1 MMIKRIL
8 SRCGFYGALTFFIV
22 FSASPFYI
30 MLITMFKRS
39 HDLFNPNNNPFIFN
53 EPLTVEHLKLLF
65 TQTPYAR
72 FLLNTLGVGIA
83 VVAITVLLAV
93 PAAFSLARMAGRWG
107 GGIGIGIFL
116 TYLIPPTLLFIP
128 LSRVVSFL
136 GLQNSLWSL
145 VLVYPTFTA
154 PFCTWLLMSFFKS
167 IPKEIEEQALIDG
180 CSRLGAF
187 FRVLLP
193 ISIPGVVTIIVF
205 AFTLVAHEYI
215 YALAFIQDSV
225 KKTIG
230 IGMTTELVRGDV
242 FYWGALMGGALL
254 ASIPV
259 AVVYTIF
266 LDRIISGLAMGSAR
280 G

>member
-1 MMIKRIL
+1 MLKKIFSK
-8 SRCGFYGALTFFIV
+8 SGFYIALTFFIL
-22 FSASPFYI
+22 FSAAPFYV

-39 HDLFNPNNNPFIFN
+39 RDLFNPDNNPFFFTDAPTI
-53 EPLTVEHLKLLF
+53 EHLSLLIY
-65 TQTPYAR
+65 QTPYVK
-72 FLLNTLGVGIA
+72 FLLNTLFVGIA
-83 VVAITVLLAV
+83 VVIITVALAV

-107 GGIGIGIFL
+107 ENLGIGIFL

-128 LSRVVSFL
+128 LSKVVSML

-145 VLVYPTFTA
+145 ILVYPTFSV

-187 FRVLLP
+187 IKVLLP
-193 ISIPGVVTIIVF
+193 LSMPGIITIVVFT
-205 AFTLVAHEYI
+205 FTLVAHEYI
-215 YALAFIQDSV
+215 YALAFIQDSA

-230 IGMTTELVRGDV
+230 IGMTTELIRGDV
-242 FYWGALMGGALL
+242 FYWGALMGGALI

-259 AVVYTIF
+259 AILYTLF
-266 LDRIISGLAMGSAR
+266 LDRIISGLAMGTTKR
-280 G
+280 